1 MLNEFISLNRE
12 EIIARCRGRVAT
24 RKMPPATEPE
34 INHGVPMF
42 LDQLAEALRSPVI
55 SHTAIDRTAGK
66 HGHDRLLQG
75 LTLSQVVH
83 DYGDVC
89 QTITE
94 LALEMNAP
102 ISTDEYRTL
111 NRCLDEAIASAV
123 TAYSDASHRATSD
136 RSDRE
141 HERLGFLIH
150 ELRNLINTAVIAFDI
165 LKSGDVSVKGSTGA
179 VLDRSLSGLRELI
192 LRALDEVR
200 LTKTVSNRRAVAVW
214 SFIEQVS
221 DAATLEANARGVRL
235 IEPAR
240 VPEDVIINVD
250 PQVLAAV
257 VGNLVQNA
265 LKFTRP
271 DTTVTLQVSA
281 TPDRV
286 LIEVADECGGLP
298 GLGTIKEVPASFEQR
313 GGDRSGLGIG
323 LAFSRWGAEANG
335 GRLYVR
341 NTVGKGC
348 VFTVDLPRA
357 SVSSAVPA

>member
-1 MLNEFISLNRE
+1 MLNEFITFNGE
-12 EIIARCRGRVAT
+12 EIIARCRARVAART
-24 RKMPPATEPE
+24 TPPPTELE

-42 LDQLAEALRSPVI
+42 LDQLVDQLRSRTI
-55 SHTAIDRTAGK
+55 SNAAIDRTAGK

-94 LALEMNAP
+94 LALETNAP

-123 TAYSDASHRATSD
+123 TTYSDESHKATAD

-141 HERLGFLIH
+141 HERLGFLVH
-150 ELRNLINTAVIAFDI
+150 ELRNLVNTAVIAFDI
-165 LKSGDVSVKGSTGA
+165 IKSGDVSVTGSTGA
-179 VLDRSLSGLRELI
+179 VLDRSLSGLREVV

-200 LTKTVSNRRAVAVW
+200 LAKTVSNRRAVRVGQ
-214 SFIEQVS
+214 FIDQVS
-221 DAATLEANARGVRL
+221 AAAALEANARGVKL
-235 IEPAR
+235 IVPAG
-240 VPEDVIINVD
+240 VPEDTMINVD

-257 VGNLVQNA
+257 VGNLFQNA
-265 LKFTRP
+265 FKFTRP
-271 DTTVTLQVSA
+271 QTTVTFQVSA
-281 TPDRV
+281 TSDRV

-298 GLGTIKEVPASFEQR
+298 GVGEVKEVPASFEQR
-313 GGDRSGLGIG
+313 GADRSGLGIG
-323 LAFSRWGAEANG
+323 LAFSRWGVEANG

-341 NTVGKGC
+341 NTPGKGC
-348 VFTVDLPRA
+348 VFTVDLPQA
-357 SVSSAVPA
+357 SVSSAVPS